1 MIYFDNAATGGF
13 KPSAV
18 IDSIT
23 NSIRY
28 INANAGR
35 SGHRLSVSA
44 GLNVL
49 HTREALCDFFGSES
63 PDRVIFTKN
72 CTEALNI
79 AIQGCCEQGYHVI
92 STVTEH
98 NSVLRPLTY
107 LQSIGKISLSLADID
122 ENGII
127 QPNSVLDLINE
138 NTRVIVINL
147 VSNVTGNYTDIKTIS
162 DAIKDKN
169 ITLICDGA
177 QAAGHIILN
186 IKELGIDVLC
196 IAGHKGMYGIQGSS
210 CLIFNKKTSIKPIM
224 FGGTGSESY
233 NLKQPEVYPERLECG
248 TLNYPAI
255 LSLYEGTTYVKRN
268 IQSFGRTLKNLTG
281 DLIEG
286 LKKNKTLEIFSEPN
300 AFGIVSFRHISM
312 QSEEIAYILS
322 EKYDIAVRGGL
333 HCAPLIHKALKTDNG
348 GLLRVSLSPH
358 NKNSE
363 ISAFLSAIRD
373 ITA

>member
-18 IDSIT
+18 VDSIT

-44 GLNVL
+44 GMNIL
-49 HTREALCDFFGSES
+49 HAREAICEFFGGES

-79 AIQGCCEQGYHVI
+79 AIFGCIEKDSHII

-107 LQSIGKISLSLADID
+107 LKNKGDITLSLADID
-122 ENGII
+122 ENGRILP
-127 QPNSVLDLINE
+127 QSVISLINE
-138 NTRVIVINL
+138 NTKVIIINL

-162 DAIKDKN
+162 DFIKDKN
-169 ITLICDGA
+169 IILICDAA
-177 QAAGHIILN
+177 QAAGHIELN
-186 IKELGIDVLC
+186 ITELNIDVLC
-196 IAGHKGMYGIQGSS
+196 VAGHKGMCGVQGSS
-210 CLIFNKKTSIKPIM
+210 CLVFNKKTDIKPFM
-224 FGGTGSESY
+224 FGGTGSESF
-233 NLKQPEVYPERLECG
+233 NLNQPSVYPERLECG

-255 LSLYEGTTYVKRN
+255 LSLYEGTVYVKRN
-268 IQSFGRTLKNLTG
+268 IQSFSRTLKSLTNE
-281 DLIEG
+281 LIEG
-286 LKKNKTLEIFSEPN
+286 LKRINNIEIFSEPN
-300 AFGIVSFRHISM
+300 PCGIVSFRHLTM

-333 HCAPLIHKALKTDNG
+333 HCAPLIHKALGTDSG
-348 GLLRVSLSPH
+348 GLVRVSLCPH
-358 NKNSE
+358 NKYGE
-363 ISAFLSAIRD
+363 IMAFLAAIKD

>member
-28 INANAGR
+28 VNANAGR

-44 GLNVL
+44 GMNVL
-49 HTREALCDFFGSES
+49 HTREALCEFFGGES

-79 AIQGCCEQGYHVI
+79 SIQGCCEKDCHVI

-98 NSVLRPLTY
+98 NSVLRPLTH
-107 LQSIGKISLSLADID
+107 LKNSGKINLSLADID

-127 QPNSVLDLINE
+127 QPESVLNLIND

-162 DAIKDKN
+162 DAIKNKN

-177 QAAGHIILN
+177 QAAGHIMLN
-186 IKELGIDVLC
+186 IKELGIDILC
-196 IAGHKGMYGIQGSS
+196 VAGHKGMYGIQGSS
-210 CLIFNKKTSIKPIM
+210 CIIFNKKTEILPIM
-224 FGGTGSESY
+224 FGGTGSESF
-233 NLKQPEVYPERLECG
+233 NLNQPNVYPERLECG

-255 LSLYEGTTYVKRN
+255 LSLYEGTAYVKKN
-268 IQSFGRTLKNLTG
+268 LQSFSRTLKNLTEY
-281 DLIEG
+281 LILG
-286 LKKNKTLEIFSEPN
+286 LKKIKNIEIYSEPN
-300 AFGIVSFRHISM
+300 QFGIVSFRHISM

-333 HCAPLIHKALKTDNG
+333 HCAPLMHKALKTENG
-348 GLLRVSLSPH
+348 GLIRVSLSAH

-363 ISAFLSAIRD
+363 ISTFLSAIND